1 MGAMKR
7 AMLDALFAEGD
18 KAEEARQ
25 KLDDL
30 EALKEQ
36 AEEDDMIEQA
46 EEDDMIERAEQAEED
61 DMIERDIQSRL
72 EGE

>member
-36 AEEDDMIEQA
+36 AA
-46 EEDDMIERAEQAEED
+46 ED

>member
-1 MGAMKR
+1 
-7 AMLDALFAEGD
+7 MLDALFAEGD

-36 AEEDDMIEQA
+36 AEEDDMIE
-46 EEDDMIERAEQAEED
+46 RAEQAEED

>member
-1 MGAMKR
+1 MKR

-36 AEEDDMIEQA
+36 AEEDDMIE
-46 EEDDMIERAEQAEED
+46 RAEQAAED
-61 DMIERDIQSRL
+61 DLIERDIQSRL

>member
-1 MGAMKR
+1 MKR

-36 AEEDDMIEQA
+36 AEEDDMIE
-46 EEDDMIERAEQAEED
+46 RAEQAEED

>member
-30 EALKEQ
+30 ETLK
-36 AEEDDMIEQA
+36 EQA

>member
-1 MGAMKR
+1 MKR

-36 AEEDDMIEQA
+36 AEEDDMIE
-46 EEDDMIERAEQAEED
+46 RAEQAEED
-61 DMIERDIQSRL
+61 DMIERDIQSQL